1 MHGTI
6 SKGQTVNVCGIKT
19 VLNSSHPIAS
29 MNKKRT
35 DHLTLA
41 WSLESLGFFN
51 FLLIIPQLKKKNELN

>member
-1 MHGTI
+1 MALLIII

-41 WSLESLGFFN
+41 
-51 FLLIIPQLKKKNELN
+51 

>member
-51 FLLIIPQLKKKNELN
+51 FYSSYLSKKENELN